1 MNETITVVIG
11 DTNAEYAQAIRH
23 GLEAHGYTVLKVAE
37 DGITLID
44 AIKRLRPGLVIMDVI
59 LSRLDGF
66 AVMEEL
72 HQLPSLE
79 WPKILVH
86 TALNQE
92 NIMLRIYSMGADYLS
107 KPAPISQVVRRV
119 DAMFA
124 GNYRQGVE
132 SAIYQSM
139 QNDELRQKVSV
150 CLKRLGISPRL
161 RGYRYLV
168 EGILL
173 VMRDIS
179 ILDRCTSVLYPYLGK
194 IFHSTPERVERCMR
208 YSIET
213 AFERGNLSD
222 IEQVFG
228 YTVDVSKGK
237 PTNSQFMAMVA
248 DHLLLN

>member
-1 MNETITVVIG
+1 MPGADMNETITVVIG
-11 DTNAEYAQAIRH
+11 DTNAEYAQAIRR

-44 AIKRLRPGLVIMDVI
+44 AIKRMRPGLVIMDVI

-119 DAMFA
+119 DAVCWQLPAGGGERYLSIYAERRAAAKGFRMSQTAGHLSQAEGIPVFGGGDFA
-124 GNYRQGVE
+124 GDAGHFHPGPLHQRSVSLSRQ
-132 SAIYQSM
+132 
-139 QNDELRQKVSV
+139 
-150 CLKRLGISPRL
+150 
-161 RGYRYLV
+161 
-168 EGILL
+168 
-173 VMRDIS
+173 
-179 ILDRCTSVLYPYLGK
+179 
-194 IFHSTPERVERCMR
+194 
-208 YSIET
+208 
-213 AFERGNLSD
+213 NLS
-222 IEQVFG
+222 FHPRAG
-228 YTVDVSKGK
+228 GTVYAIQHRDRV
-237 PTNSQFMAMVA
+237 
-248 DHLLLN
+248 